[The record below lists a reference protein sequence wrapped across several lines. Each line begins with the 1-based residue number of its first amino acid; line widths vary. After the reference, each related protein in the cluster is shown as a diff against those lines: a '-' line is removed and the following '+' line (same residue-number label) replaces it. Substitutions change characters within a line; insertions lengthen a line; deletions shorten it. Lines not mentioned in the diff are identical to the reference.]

1 MAYKH
6 IGKNFTPPDVR
17 AKVTG
22 KAKYSEDFRAE
33 GMLFIK
39 LMVSPMPHAIVRNV
53 DASEA
58 LKMDGVI
65 DVMTADD
72 VPNIPEPQMPILT
85 NHPKYVG
92 DPILA
97 VAAISEEVASNALE
111 KIKVEYE
118 SRPFVIDPLVSLFPG
133 GPDVHDSGNVA
144 LFRGKA
150 ERHKWTARDFAAAD
164 DDELPRGKPQSEWDY
179 GDVDGGFSKAALVLD
194 ETFVIAGHPH
204 QSMEPRSA
212 FAYWEN
218 GKCYLHASSQSH
230 TFNVPDYAKYCGIE
244 TEDLILIAEY
254 CGGGFGSKGTAYPIA
269 TIPAH
274 MSKKVGRPCMMRIS
288 RAEEYY
294 LGSRRN
300 GFQGNVKL
308 GFSEDGRLVAADLY
322 VVQQSGANDAF
333 PDYANAGLALSLVYQ
348 PVAMRWKG
356 IPVATNTPPSGAQ
369 RGPGQN
375 QLACVMEPLMDKAAK
390 TLGVDRL
397 AIREL
402 NAPDSDSKFGG
413 QRSPVSSA
421 YLKEAMRDGAER
433 FNWEEKKKESGQR
446 NGSKV
451 IGIGVGHAFHP
462 GGSSGF
468 DGLLRIAPDG
478 KIHIHTGIGN
488 LGTYSYASTSRVAAE
503 VLGCSWENCVIERGD
518 SRRHLPWNLGQ
529 FGSNT
534 SYTMSRT
541 NYAGAM
547 DAKMKLLEIAA
558 MDLGGNAEDYDVGDD
573 KVFSKTSPKKNL
585 TFAQAAQRAI
595 ELGGK
600 YSGEEM
606 NEDMHSITKASVT
619 ALAGTGLIG
628 AAKDK
633 YPTKGLPPALASSFI
648 KIELDVE
655 TGKFEIIDYV
665 GTADCGTVIHPQGL
679 EHQIRG
685 GGVMG
690 IGMASLERIVYD
702 PQNGLPANVGFHQ
715 TKPPSYLDVPLEMD
729 VGYVDKPDPTNPVG
743 ARGIGEPLMG
753 CAASALLSAISDAL
767 GGVYFNR
774 TPVVPDM
781 IINALAEKPQ
791 SYKTLQVSNQ

>member
-1 MAYKH
+1 MDYKH

-22 KAKYSEDFRAE
+22 KAKYAEDFRAE

-39 LMVSPMPHAIVRNV
+39 LLVSPMPHAVVRNI
-53 DASEA
+53 DTSAA
-58 LKMDGVI
+58 LEMEGV
-65 DVMTADD
+65 VGVLTADEL
-72 VPNIPEPQMPILT
+72 PEIPAPQAQILT
-85 NHPKYVG
+85 NNPKFVG

-97 VAAISEEVASNALE
+97 IAAVSEEIASNALE
-111 KIKVEYE
+111 AINIEYE
-118 SRPFVIDPLVSLFPG
+118 PKPFVIDPLASLFPG
-133 GPDVHDSGNVA
+133 GPDVHDDGNVA
-144 LFRGKA
+144 LFRQGA
-150 ERHKWTARDFAAAD
+150 QRIKWTARDFAAAGE
-164 DDELPRGKPQSEWDY
+164 DELPRGEPQAEWEY
-179 GDVDGGFSKAALVLD
+179 GDVDAGFENAALVLD

-204 QSMEPRSA
+204 QSMEPRSS

-230 TFNVPDYAKYCGIE
+230 TFNLPDFARYIGIE
-244 TEDLILIAEY
+244 REDLVLIAEY

-274 MSKKVGRPCMMRIS
+274 MSKKLGRPCMMRIS

-308 GFSEDGRLVAADLY
+308 GFTEDGRLLAADLY
-322 VVQQSGANDAF
+322 IVQQSGANDGF
-333 PDYANAGLALSLVYQ
+333 PDYMNAGSALSLVYQ
-348 PVAMRWKG
+348 PQAMRWKG
-356 IPVATNTPPSGAQ
+356 IPVATNTPITGAQ

-390 TLGVDRL
+390 TLGLDRL

-402 NAPDSDSKFGG
+402 NAPTSESKFGDKQG
-413 QRSPVSSA
+413 PVTSA
-421 YLKEAMRDGAER
+421 YLREAMQDSAER
-433 FNWEEKKKESGQR
+433 FNWEEKKNQSGQR
-446 NGSKV
+446 NGTKV
-451 IGIGVGHAFHP
+451 IGIGVGTAFHP
-462 GGSSGF
+462 GGASGF
-468 DGLLRIAPDG
+468 DGLVRIAPDG
-478 KIHIHTGIGN
+478 KVHIHTGVGN
-488 LGTYSYASTSRVAAE
+488 LGTYSYASTSRVSAE
-503 VLGCSWENCVIERGD
+503 VLGCSWENCVIEHGD
-518 SRRHLPWNLGQ
+518 TRRHLPWNLGQ

-534 SYTMSRT
+534 SNTMSRT

-558 MDLGGNAEDYDVGDD
+558 MDLGGAAEDYDVGDD
-573 KVFSKTSPKKNL
+573 KVFSKADPATHL
-585 TFAQAAQRAI
+585 TFAQAANRAI

-600 YSGEEM
+600 YSGQEM
-606 NEDMHSITKASVT
+606 DDDLHQITKDSVT
-619 ALAGTGLIG
+619 ALSGTGLIG

-633 YPTKGLPPALASSFI
+633 FPSTALPPALAAAFM

-655 TGKFEIIDYV
+655 TGKYEILEYV
-665 GTADCGTVIHPQGL
+665 ASADCGTVIHPQGL

-690 IGMASLERIVYD
+690 IGMAGLERIVYD
-702 PQNGLPANVGFHQ
+702 PQNGLPANVGFYQ
-715 TKPPSYLDVPLEMD
+715 NKPPSYLDVPVEMD
-729 VGYVDKPDPTNPVG
+729 VGYVDKPDPQNPVG

-753 CAASALLSAISDAL
+753 CAAAALLSAISDAT

-774 TPVVPDM
+774 TPIVPDM
-781 IINALAEKPQ
+781 IVNALAERPQ

>member
-39 LMVSPMPHAIVRNV
+39 LLASPMPHAIVRNL
-53 DASEA
+53 DTSEA
-58 LKMDGVI
+58 EKMEGVVGI
-65 DVMTADD
+65 LTADD

-92 DPILA
+92 DPIVA
-97 VAAISEEVASNALE
+97 VAATSEEIAADALE
-111 KIKVEYE
+111 LIKVEYE
-118 SRPFVIDPLVSLFPG
+118 PRPFVIDPLASLFPG
-133 GPDVHDSGNVA
+133 GPDVHDGGNVA
-144 LFRGKA
+144 MFRGKA
-150 ERHKWTARDFAAAD
+150 EQYKWTARDFAAAGE
-164 DDELPRGKPQSEWDY
+164 DELPRGKPQSEWEY
-179 GDVDGGFSKAALVLD
+179 GDVDDGFSNAALVLD
-194 ETFVIAGHPH
+194 ETFVVAGHPH
-204 QSMEPRSA
+204 QSMEPRSS

-230 TFNVPDYAKYCGIE
+230 TFNVPDFARFCGCE
-244 TEDLILIAEY
+244 VEDLILIAEY

-269 TIPAH
+269 SIPAH

-288 RAEEYY
+288 RAEEYF

-308 GFSEDGRLVAADLY
+308 GFNEEGRLVAADLY
-322 VVQQSGANDAF
+322 VVQQSGANDSF
-333 PDYANAGLALSLVYQ
+333 PDFANAGSALSLVYT
-348 PVAMRWKG
+348 PEAMRWKG
-356 IPVATNTPPSGAQ
+356 IPISTNTPPTGAQ

-402 NAPDSDSKFGG
+402 NAPDSNSLVGG
-413 QRSPVSSA
+413 NRGPISSA
-421 YLKEAMRDGAER
+421 YLREAMQNGAER
-433 FNWEEKKKESGQR
+433 FNWEEKKNESGQR

-451 IGIGVGHAFHP
+451 IGIGVGQAFHP
-462 GGSSGF
+462 GGASGF

-478 KIHIHTGIGN
+478 KVHIHTGIGN

-503 VLGCSWENCVIERGD
+503 VLGCSWDNCVIERGD
-518 SRRHLPWNLGQ
+518 TRRHLPWNLGQ

-558 MDLGGNAEDYDVGDD
+558 MDLGGAAEDYDVGDD
-573 KVFSKTSPKKNL
+573 KVFSKADPSQHL
-585 TFAQAAQRAI
+585 TFAQAATRAI

-606 NEDMHSITKASVT
+606 NEDMHSITKASVK

-628 AAKDK
+628 AAKDNI
-633 YPTKGLPPALASSFI
+633 PSTSLPPALASAFM

-655 TGKFEIIDYV
+655 TGKYEILEYV
-665 GTADCGTVIHPQGL
+665 ATADCGTVVHPQGL

-690 IGMASLERIVYD
+690 IGMAGLERIVYD

-715 TKPPSYLDVPLEMD
+715 AKPPSYLDVPVEMD
-729 VGYVDKPDPTNPVG
+729 VGYVDKPDPQNPVG

-753 CAASALLSAISDAL
+753 CAAAALLSAISDAA

-781 IINALAEKPQ
+781 IINALADRPQ

>member
-1 MAYKH
+1 MAFKH

-33 GMLFIK
+33 GMLFVK
-39 LMVSPMPHAIVRNV
+39 LLLSPMPHAIVRNL

-65 DVMTADD
+65 DVLTADD

-97 VAAISEEVASNALE
+97 IAATSEQVAADALE
-111 KIKVEYE
+111 KINIEYE
-118 SRPFVIDPLVSLFPG
+118 PRPFVIDPLVSLFPG

-150 ERHKWTARDFAAAD
+150 ESYKWTARDFAAAG
-164 DDELPRGKPQSEWDY
+164 DDELPRGKPQSEWEH
-179 GDVDGGFSKAALVLD
+179 GDVDAGFANAALILD
-194 ETFVIAGHPH
+194 ETFVVAGHPH
-204 QSMEPRSA
+204 QSMEPRSS

-274 MSKKVGRPCMMRIS
+274 MSKKVGRPCMMRVT
-288 RAEEYY
+288 RAEEYF

-308 GFSEDGRLVAADLY
+308 GFSEEGRLIAADIY
-322 VVQQSGANDAF
+322 VVQQSGSNDSF
-333 PDYANAGLALSLVYQ
+333 PDYANAGEALSLVYT
-348 PVAMRWKG
+348 PEAMRWKG
-356 IPVATNTPPSGAQ
+356 IPITTNTPPTGAQ

-402 NAPDSDSKFGG
+402 NAPTGDTTYGG
-413 QRSPVSSA
+413 RRSTLSSA
-421 YLKEAMRDGAER
+421 FLKEAMSQGAER
-433 FNWEEKKKESGQR
+433 FNWEEKKNESGQR

-451 IGIGVGHAFHP
+451 VGIGVGQAFHP

-468 DGLLRIAPDG
+468 DGLVRIAPDG
-478 KIHIHTGIGN
+478 KVHIHTGVGN
-488 LGTYSYASTSRVAAE
+488 LGTYSYASTSRVSAE

-518 SRRHLPWNLGQ
+518 TRRHLPWNLGQ

-558 MDLGGNAEDYDVGDD
+558 MDLGGAADDYDVGDD
-573 KVFSKTSPKKNL
+573 KVFSKADPGKNM

-600 YSGEEM
+600 FSGEEM
-606 NEDMHSITKASVT
+606 NEDMHAITKASVT
-619 ALAGTGLIG
+619 AMAGTGLIG

-633 YPTKGLPPALASSFI
+633 HPSNGLPPALATAFI

-655 TGKFEIIDYV
+655 TGKYELLEYV
-665 GTADCGTVIHPQGL
+665 GTADCGTVVHPQGL

-690 IGMASLERIVYD
+690 IGMAGLERIVYD
-702 PQNGLPANVGFHQ
+702 PQNGLPANIGFHQ
-715 TKPPSYLDVPLEMD
+715 AKPPSYLDVPAEMD
-729 VGYVDKPDPTNPVG
+729 VGYVDLPDPTNPVG

-753 CAASALLSAISDAL
+753 CAGAALLSAISDAL

-781 IINALAEKPQ
+781 IINAVADRPQ